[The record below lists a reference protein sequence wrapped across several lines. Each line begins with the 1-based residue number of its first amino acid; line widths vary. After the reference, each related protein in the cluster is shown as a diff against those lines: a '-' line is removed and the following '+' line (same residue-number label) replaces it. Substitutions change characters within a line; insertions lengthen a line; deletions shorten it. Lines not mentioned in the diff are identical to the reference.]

1 MLSFSISSFRFSIRR
16 ESLLLDLCFQTLSIF
31 VVYSAS
37 LRFAKV
43 RFSQSVSYYQVV
55 SKQLRLY
62 ALVAVSLLDFRCS
75 RRELNHSVPKRR
87 KRAVRTLSGPTC
99 KNSSTLPCSV
109 FVRSNGFSLVGSFV
123 ALKRPASYIFV
134 FVQAEEMHAYQDTIH
149 RYTGYGVAG
158 C

>member
-1 MLSFSISSFRFSIRR
+1 MFPNFLYLRR
-16 ESLLLDLCFQTLSIF
+16 L
-31 VVYSAS
+31 
-37 LRFAKV
+37 LRFAAI
-43 RFSQSVSYYQVV
+43 RQSTFLAKCILLPSILAV

-62 ALVAVSLLDFRCS
+62 ALAAVSLLDFRCS

-109 FVRSNGFSLVGSFV
+109 FVRSNRFSLVDSFV